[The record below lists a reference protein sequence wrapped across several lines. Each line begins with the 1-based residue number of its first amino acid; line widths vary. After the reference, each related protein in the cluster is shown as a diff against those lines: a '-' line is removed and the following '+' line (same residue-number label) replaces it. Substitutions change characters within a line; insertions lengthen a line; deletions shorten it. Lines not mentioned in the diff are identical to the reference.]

1 MSRWFKAL
9 VTRIL
14 MLACLLLWGC
24 FLSPPVNITGTWTGT
39 MEWTSGPL
47 AGFIQPISFVLLH
60 EDREVTGTV
69 TLPSPGGLS
78 FDLPIVQGSARTVNV
93 FVVATGTNP
102 WVTPEPTIEFRI
114 DGQYEQTVM
123 SGNGTQSIDTSV
135 YSFDWQAV
143 LITEPVVPARL

>member
-1 MSRWFKAL
+1 MNRWLKAL

-24 FLSPPVNITGTWTGT
+24 FLAPPVNITGTWTGEMT
-39 MEWTSGPL
+39 WTSGPG
-47 AGFIQPISFVLLH
+47 AGFVQLISLTLIH

-69 TLPSPGGLS
+69 TLPSHGGLS
-78 FDLPIVQGSARTVNV
+78 FNLPIVQGSARTGNLSI
-93 FVVATGTNP
+93 VATGTNP
-102 WVTPEPTIEFRI
+102 QVTPEPTVEFRI

-135 YSFDWQAV
+135 YSFEWQAV
-143 LITEPVVPARL
+143 LITEPVVPASL